1 MEGHKGQK
9 EGEQINSG
17 SFVQPLVRAAR
28 AVSQGDGRWLLRRQS
43 CTLRVVAVAL
53 IVTATTL
60 GTSGAGQM
68 ALLPTLEVVFPSL
81 P

>member
-28 AVSQGDGRWLLRRQS
+28 AVSQGDGR
-43 CTLRVVAVAL
+43 
-53 IVTATTL
+53 
-60 GTSGAGQM
+60 
-68 ALLPTLEVVFPSL
+68 
-81 P
+81 